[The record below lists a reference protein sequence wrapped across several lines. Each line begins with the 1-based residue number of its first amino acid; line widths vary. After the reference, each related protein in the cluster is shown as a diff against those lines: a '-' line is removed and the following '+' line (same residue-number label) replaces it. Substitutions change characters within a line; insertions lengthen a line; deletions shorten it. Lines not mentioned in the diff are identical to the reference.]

1 MWEGTE
7 EELQELGEI
16 FVEHYQQILTQKKY
30 PFGNPNIRGMGNK
43 YATGA
48 LYNSLKA
55 KVQNT
60 TRGLQ
65 LEITYLDYYKNVNF
79 GRRPGGKKVPIS
91 ALMEWIKVRGIR
103 RRDARGRFAAGGIKG
118 LAFAI
123 QTNIHKFGIRR
134 ANLFDKAYTSLE
146 DAFERPPAF
155 LQTQFTQL
163 YEAIGQDVE
172 NFIIN
177 TFEKYIPSK

>member
-16 FVEHYQQILTQKKY
+16 FVEHYKQILTQKRF
-30 PFGNPNIRGMGNK
+30 PFGNPNVKGLGNK
-43 YATGA
+43 YATGD
-48 LYNSLKA
+48 LYNSISA

-79 GRRPGGKKVPIS
+79 GRRPGGKKVPIK
-91 ALMEWIKVRGIR
+91 ALMEWIRVRGIKK
-103 RRDARGRFAAGGIKG
+103 RDAKGRFAKGGIKS

-155 LQTQFTQL
+155 LEAQFTQL